1 MVLSLPGPFEGM
13 GGAMTKKRGELLM
26 TLPTFKKEVVLQR
39 FSLTGEQWWV
49 RVYLG
54 DKDYRFYKLPTTDP
68 QEAQQLAFQ
77 KWEAVIEAK
86 ERNAD
91 NKLTITRL
99 FWLFIQSEQE
109 LMDRGRIDEK
119 TFISKKSGIVNG
131 ILPFIAAKRLKSP
144 KKIKTNKDFRDYPN
158 FRQDQGKADTTIN
171 NEIIT
176 IREAFR
182 WMRVED
188 HIDFDPPLV
197 ETIPINQAK
206 REEANPPIPV
216 EDFEQ
221 IRKYL
226 DVYSEEVGNGR
237 EGYMRKLFRT
247 FCLTIA
253 NGALRPHEWRSLD
266 WSMVRPGV
274 ENEIEIPRTCKTGA
288 RLVVFRSPVLGDW
301 KKFQARYLEDFG
313 PHTPLGANPTTGKT
327 LSDQFYYKRWLEMM
341 DVLNMDYTIYS
352 MRATGICVRLESGVP
367 IFTVAKWAGNS
378 VSVIERYYTHA
389 IMRSERMKAA
399 VLKETGD
406 AWERA
411 GIEFRR

>member
-1 MVLSLPGPFEGM
+1 M
-13 GGAMTKKRGELLM
+13 
-26 TLPTFKKEVVLQR
+26 
-39 FSLTGEQWWV
+39 
-49 RVYLG
+49 
-54 DKDYRFYKLPTTDP
+54 
-68 QEAQQLAFQ
+68 AFQ

-226 DVYSEEVGNGR
+226 DVYSEEVGNGTR
-237 EGYMRKLFRT
+237 GLHEE
-247 FCLTIA
+247 
-253 NGALRPHEWRSLD
+253 ALPYLLSHHRQ
-266 WSMVRPGV
+266 WSV
-274 ENEIEIPRTCKTGA
+274 E
-288 RLVVFRSPVLGDW
+288 
-301 KKFQARYLEDFG
+301 
-313 PHTPLGANPTTGKT
+313 TP
-327 LSDQFYYKRWLEMM
+327 
-341 DVLNMDYTIYS
+341 
-352 MRATGICVRLESGVP
+352 
-367 IFTVAKWAGNS
+367 
-378 VSVIERYYTHA
+378 
-389 IMRSERMKAA
+389 
-399 VLKETGD
+399 
-406 AWERA
+406 
-411 GIEFRR
+411 